1 MLPFPITNDGCM
13 FLPFL
18 FSDRDSWG
26 FSGLRFPEKKKA
38 IIDLNVF
45 FFSISGFF
53 RCTQIRELASMLSPK
68 FYCLRRRKLNSRVK
82 KPVISDWF
90 SVLVIETS
98 QHCALQQFP
107 VFILTGLRTENLT
120 LFYNVH
126 LLKQRIKTVSAILLT
141 FLSRKKLVIRPI
153 SLII

>member
-1 MLPFPITNDGCM
+1 MTAACFCHFVLRSWQLG
-13 FLPFL
+13 FLR
-18 FSDRDSWG
+18 SAISW
-26 FSGLRFPEKKKA
+26 KKE
-38 IIDLNVF
+38 
-45 FFSISGFF
+45 SYHWPGFF

-153 SLII
+153 SLIIWKRQWHKKCHNH